1 MKKIRGIFMSKCAV
15 VVVTYNRKKLLEENL
30 AALRNQTYK
39 HYSIFVIDN
48 ASTDGTEE
56 FVKSIKDD
64 KILYFNTGK
73 NLGGAGGFTFGLREV
88 AKRDYQY
95 AWIMDDDSIPKE
107 NALES
112 LMEKAEKINDA
123 FSYMASLV
131 YWTNNELFNMNIPTV
146 KYKTKMD
153 VRFDLA
159 SKYKIMPIETS
170 SFVGC
175 FINMEAVKKVGL
187 PISEFFIYGDDVEYT
202 MRLKKYAPAYL
213 DLDSIIVHK
222 APSNKGADI
231 ATADKSRIS
240 RFYYQSRNGVYISRK
255 NGKRLK
261 RLKTIVVR
269 IVKIIMRASDNKG
282 KRIWVLLKG
291 SCAGMIFNPKIE
303 YVKKTEKVEDKR

>member
-1 MKKIRGIFMSKCAV
+1 MSKCAV

>member
-1 MKKIRGIFMSKCAV
+1 MQECAV
-15 VVVTYNRKKLLEENL
+15 VIVTYNRKKLLEENL
-30 AALRNQTYK
+30 QALLHQTYK
-39 HYSIFVIDN
+39 NHSIFVIDN

-56 FVKSIKDD
+56 FVKSIQDD
-64 KILYFNTGK
+64 RIIYLNTGK

-88 AKRDYQY
+88 AKRNYAY
-95 AWIMDDDSIPKE
+95 AWIMDDDSIPEK

-112 LMEKAEKINDA
+112 LIEKSKKIENE

-131 YWTNNELFNMNIPTV
+131 YWTDHQLFNMNIPTV
-146 KYKTKMD
+146 RYKNKMD

-159 SKYKIMPIETS
+159 SKYKIMPIETG

-175 FINMEAVKKVGL
+175 FINMDALKEVGL

-202 MRLKKYAPAYL
+202 MRLRKYAPAYL
-213 DLDSIIVHK
+213 DLDSIIIHK

-231 ATADKSRIS
+231 ATADKDRIP

-261 RLKTIVVR
+261 RIKMIIKRIGKILLK
-269 IVKIIMRASDNKG
+269 APDNKG
-282 KRIWVLLKG
+282 KRIGVLLKG
-291 SCAGMIFNPKIE
+291 SLAGCFFNPKIE
-303 YVKKTEKVEDKR
+303 YVETDNNEKTKDKRGKV